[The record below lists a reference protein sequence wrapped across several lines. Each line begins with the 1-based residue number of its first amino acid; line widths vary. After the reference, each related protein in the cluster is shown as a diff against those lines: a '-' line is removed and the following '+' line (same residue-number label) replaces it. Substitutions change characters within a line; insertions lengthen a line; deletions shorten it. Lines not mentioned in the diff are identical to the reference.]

1 MPMAAIAVA
10 ATADERCGPAGGR
23 RAVVILD
30 DAAGHDQI
38 RPLLPVT
45 GALKPGHQRLFRR
58 LGVSP
63 CACLSLPAAAALG
76 GCTLAEAEKAARIV
90 FRQALGIF
98 ERLGVPEADSARI
111 RIETMDPAFG
121 LRIS

>member
-30 DAAGHDQI
+30 DAAGHDQTFDPSY
-38 RPLLPVT
+38 R
-45 GALKPGHQRLFRR
+45 ALKPGHQRFFRR